1 VILGLV
7 VGGVGVWF
15 LRAARPA
22 AGALIDRIHDA
33 RDRYT
38 IEIVHEASSDRAF
51 LRWRDDASDAHW
63 EALIPPYAG
72 AAGRPAVATSATAV
86 SVRIV
91 RDRPELWVFAT
102 GTNGEVTKL
111 GAIGLEG
118 YAPGGWDR
126 AGRSTVVTGGD
137 GVRGFEVVDGKTGTA
152 VVAIDL
158 GRGSVLWHR
167 EFPGPIKG
175 LWVLPDG
182 RIEVATSNQSWVL
195 AAQTGGSERD

>member
-1 VILGLV
+1 MILGLV

-15 LRAARPA
+15 MRSARPA
-22 AGALIDRIHDA
+22 AGAPIDRLHDD
-33 RDRYT
+33 RDHYT
-38 IEIVHEASSDRAF
+38 IEIVHEAGSDRAF
-51 LRWRDDASDAHW
+51 LRWHDDNSDAHW

-72 AAGRPAVATSATAV
+72 APGRPAVAMSATAV
-86 SVRIV
+86 SVRIN

-118 YAPGGWDR
+118 YAPGGWDL
-126 AGRSTVVTGGD
+126 AGKSGVVTAGD

-167 EFPGPIKG
+167 EFSRPIKAM
-175 LWVLPDG
+175 WVLPDG
-182 RIEVATSNQSWVL
+182 RIDVASADQSWVL
-195 AAQTGGSERD
+195 DAVTGRE